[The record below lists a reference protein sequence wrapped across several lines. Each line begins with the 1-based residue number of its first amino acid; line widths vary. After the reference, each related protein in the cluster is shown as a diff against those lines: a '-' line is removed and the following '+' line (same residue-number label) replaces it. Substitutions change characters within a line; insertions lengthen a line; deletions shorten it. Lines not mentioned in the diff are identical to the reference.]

1 MAPKII
7 CRACGKEAVT
17 GVDRLMGL
25 KTPLAVCR
33 TRGCKNENC
42 HAVVD
47 SENSEY
53 FNERYREV

>member
-1 MAPKII
+1 MTKII
-7 CRACGKEAVT
+7 CRACGEEAQT

-53 FNERYREV
+53 FNYR